1 MKKYLLVAI
10 VVLLVAA
17 IVWCFIMDPVSV
29 RKEDVA
35 SIEVYHYTAFR
46 DPFGEPT
53 SSEYTITVTDRN
65 HIHYITDYLNNL
77 LPIPG
82 RAEEVST
89 SGFYRTLT
97 LRDHQG
103 NIITQV
109 TLSGHN
115 HIITDKGTF
124 SADVGELNNNLYNI
138 KEGNAIKTS
147 LANFALIVI
156 GWLIVIVFTSLA
168 GLILFL
174 IQMGIC
180 AKTDSIA
187 LRLLPTL
194 VLAILCLFNFRLH
207 FLTGVFY
214 IASLMVFSDP
224 WIGVVLIG
232 TVTVLCIILGW
243 RQGSGMRKEN
253 CQ

>member
-1 MKKYLLVAI
+1 MKKYLLIAVAL
-10 VVLLVAA
+10 LLVAA
-17 IVWCFIMDPVSV
+17 VAWCIIMDPVSV

-53 SSEYTITVTDRN
+53 SSEYNITVTDRN

-82 RAEEVST
+82 QATAVT
-89 SGFYRTLT
+89 DSGFYRTLT

-103 NIITQV
+103 NQVTQV
-109 TLSGHN
+109 TLSGHD

-124 SADVGELNNNLYNI
+124 RADVGELNNNLYNI

-147 LANFALIVI
+147 LANFALIII
-156 GWLIVIVFTSLA
+156 GWLIVIVVTALA

-180 AKTDSIA
+180 AKTDSLA
-187 LRLLPTL
+187 LRLLPTIIL
-194 VLAILCLFNFRLH
+194 MVLCLFSFRIQ
-207 FLTGVFY
+207 FLSGVFY
-214 IASLMVFSDP
+214 IASLLVFSDP
-224 WIGVVLIG
+224 WIGILLIV
-232 TVTVLCIILGW
+232 TVTILCIFWGW
-243 RQGSGMRKEN
+243 RRGSEMRKESK
-253 CQ
+253 Q